1 MHMDL
6 SEVYGDPRIFENP
19 IEASIELADLTRKR
33 LSGLKRRSRILSF
46 FALSWT
52 FAMIALIVNS
62 GLFLLTWY
70 LSSDP
75 LSFWVTVTGLA
86 LFVFLLPSIGLGITL
101 LILAVQERR
110 FLPYLEQASMAMT
123 ALGEKPGINV
133 GTGKGLVKED
143 DGKGPFDS
151 SLAGILGSAM
161 WIGKMVPT
169 AGRMTTVGRA
179 ILGVILLGLG
189 YLVFGTI
196 LGLITGEY
204 VLLHVILQIIVFAV
218 FIAPAVIL
226 FQWLSRDHD
235 LYWYYSQRHQA
246 LEEVSSMGMP
256 PVPKG
261 KTHLKRF
268 DKVLKANPILEELLA
283 SKGGGI
289 EKDVGRKG
297 YRFSKYYHGTL
308 FNRSTGILVKVMER
322 TPTSDE
328 LDHLREEAE
337 IFAERE
343 GDHISRVVAL
353 VTEDVEDINDE
364 VYDHLIAQGRRT
376 RPGECALQLVMEA
389 EGLYSFV
396 PYVAM

>member
-19 IEASIELADLTRKR
+19 IEAGIELADMTRKR
-33 LSGLKRRSRILSF
+33 LPGLKRRSRVLSF
-46 FALSWT
+46 FAISWI
-52 FAMIALIVNS
+52 FAMILLIVNS
-62 GLFLLTWY
+62 GWFLLMWF

-86 LFVFLLPSIGLGITL
+86 LFVLLLPSIGLGITL

-123 ALGEKPGINV
+123 ALGEKPGIDV
-133 GTGKGLVKED
+133 GAQKD
-143 DGKGPFDS
+143 DVEGDDDKGPFES

-161 WIGKMVPT
+161 WAGKMVPT

-189 YLVFGTI
+189 YIVVGTV

-204 VLLHVILQIIVFAV
+204 VLFHVILQIVVFAV
-218 FIAPAVIL
+218 FIAPAVVL

-235 LYWYYSQRHQA
+235 FYWYYSQRHQA
-246 LEEVSSMGMP
+246 LEEVSSIGMP
-256 PVPKG
+256 PVPDG
-261 KTHLKRF
+261 KNHLKRF
-268 DKVLKANPILEELLA
+268 DKVLRANPILKELLG

-289 EKDVGRKG
+289 DKNVGRKG
-297 YRFSKYYHGTL
+297 YRFSRYYHGTL
-308 FNRSTGILVKVMER
+308 FDRSTGILVKAMDR
-322 TPTSDE
+322 TPTTDD
-328 LDHLREEAE
+328 LDHLLEEAD
-337 IFAERE
+337 IFASKR
-343 GDHISRVVAL
+343 GVHVSRVVAL
-353 VTEDVEDINDE
+353 VTEDVEDISDE
-364 VYDHLIAQGRRT
+364 VYDHLIAQGRKT
-376 RPGECALQLVMEA
+376 RPGECALQLVMEVD
-389 EGLYSFV
+389 GLYSFV